1 MSPATAAVIGPG
13 GDYQPD
19 REVSDV
25 DDPDLGAAALED
37 DAIGIGD
44 GAGSSEDVGGIE
56 TWPDD
61 DEDEDEP
68 RHA

>member
-1 MSPATAAVIGPG
+1 MSSATATIVGPG

-19 REVSDV
+19 REVSD
-25 DDPDLGAAALED
+25 ED
-37 DAIGIGD
+37 DAVGGGD
-44 GAGSSEDVGGIE
+44 GAGASEDVGGIE